1 MPASNLTLLNDDTL
15 VMAFVRV
22 MEAVN
27 FIALL
32 TTVRVIHVKAR
43 SFCATN
49 DEMFQAHS
57 PKAMGSYKYC
67 LLQIV
72 LVTFIGQQLT
82 WLGPI
87 FVFPILG
94 AYHYIDFTD
103 NPHVIHSILCAWVT
117 CCGVDILAIL
127 DGFAFRLQV
136 LLASFYPQ
144 FADKRVWV
152 CDLFELIIFFPFH
165 KTFWQNYQIQISI
178 SVFGKLCVFGL
189 IGFWLLPI
197 GAQLSRDTMR
207 QGLLKHYPNAVTT
220 FDEYKSF
227 VVYDVRHLTGK
238 NKK

>member
-1 MPASNLTLLNDDTL
+1 MRVQSEKPYSLNTIRESVIKNIQRNIHRCLSLHRLHGQPPRYPQHLGKTHLVWQFSNSCRCRSIFEYTKVHDTL
-15 VMAFVRV
+15 PLSAW
-22 MEAVN
+22 
-27 FIALL
+27 
-32 TTVRVIHVKAR
+32 
-43 SFCATN
+43 SF
-49 DEMFQAHS
+49 Q
-57 PKAMGSYKYC
+57 
-67 LLQIV
+67 
-72 LVTFIGQQLT
+72 
-82 WLGPI
+82 
-87 FVFPILG
+87 
-94 AYHYIDFTD
+94 
-103 NPHVIHSILCAWVT
+103 CAWVT

-207 QGLLKHYPNAVTT
+207 QGLLKVFQLRIVKYCSYPHFSTQSALPQCGDYVWRIQI
-220 FDEYKSF
+220 
-227 VVYDVRHLTGK
+227 VRCVRCSASNG
-238 NKK
+238 